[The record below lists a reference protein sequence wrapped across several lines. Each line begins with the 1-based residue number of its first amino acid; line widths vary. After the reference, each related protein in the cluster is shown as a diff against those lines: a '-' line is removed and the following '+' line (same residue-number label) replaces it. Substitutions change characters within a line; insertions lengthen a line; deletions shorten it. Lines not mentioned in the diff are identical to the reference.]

1 MATKQEVSD
10 YINNNYQTVLTEEEI
25 GKIDAILNPETA
37 TILIKLL
44 GDVSFLNIT
53 FLRTLIFLCLGVL
66 VYWLIIKKIID
77 MYINEKKDKIY

>member
-44 GDVSFLNIT
+44 GDVSFLT
-53 FLRTLIFLCLGVL
+53 FIRDNGP
-66 VYWLIIKKIID
+66 
-77 MYINEKKDKIY
+77 N